1 MKSRIQKWGNS
12 LAVRIPKPVALDA
25 GLDNGAPVEVLLRD
39 RSVVITRAAPQ
50 GFTLEQL
57 LEKVTPEN
65 VHGEVDT
72 GPAAGKEAW

>member
-25 GLDNGAPVEVLLRD
+25 GLESGAPVEVLLRD
-39 RSVVITRAAPQ
+39 RSVVITRVASQ

-57 LEKVTPEN
+57 LEEVTPEN
-65 VHGEVDT
+65 LHREVDA
-72 GPAAGKEAW
+72 GPAAGKEVW

>member
-1 MKSRIQKWGNS
+1 VKSRIQKWGNS

-25 GLDNGAPVEVLLRD
+25 GLESGAPVEVLLRD

-57 LEKVTPEN
+57 LEEVTPEN